1 MGFSIVETYLNG
13 IHLIKADAYE
23 DDRGLFMESY
33 HKDSFAELGI
43 TDEFVQENHSISA
56 LGVIR
61 GMHFQWDKP
70 MGKLLRVT
78 SGRAHI
84 VEIDIRKNSPTLGQ
98 HIHIELAAQDTF
110 QLWVPAGFA
119 NGFMSMEH
127 GTEMIYKCSAMY
139 NPKAESGILWN
150 DPALAIEWPV
160 HEIDTEPILSPK
172 DMQAQTLAEWLSRPE
187 SSSFQF

>member
-1 MGFSIVETYLNG
+1 MGFSIVETLLND
-13 IHLIKADAYE
+13 IKLIKADIYE
-23 DDRGLFMESY
+23 DERGLFMESY
-33 HKDSFAELGI
+33 HKDAFARLGI
-43 TDEFVQENHSISA
+43 MEDFMQENHSISA

-84 VEIDIRKNSPTLGQ
+84 VEIDIRKNSPTLGK
-98 HIHIELAAQDTF
+98 HIHIELSARDSY

-127 GTEMIYKCSAMY
+127 GTEMVYKCTAMY

-150 DPALAIEWPV
+150 DPALAIEWPI

-172 DMQAQTLAEWLSRPE
+172 DKEAQTLAEWLSRPE
-187 SSSFQF
+187 STAFQY

>member
-1 MGFSIVETYLNG
+1 MGFSIVETLLNG
-13 IHLIKADAYE
+13 IKLIKADIYE
-23 DDRGLFMESY
+23 DERGLFMESY
-33 HKDSFAELGI
+33 HKDAFVRLGI
-43 TDEFVQENHSISA
+43 MEDFVQENHSISA

-84 VEIDIRKNSPTLGQ
+84 VEIDIRQNSPTFGK
-98 HIHIELAAQDTF
+98 HIQIELSARDPY

-127 GTEMIYKCSAMY
+127 GTEMVYKCSSMY

-150 DPALAIEWPV
+150 DPALAIEWPI

-172 DMQAQTLAEWLSRPE
+172 DKEAQTLAEWLSRPE
-187 SSSFQF
+187 ASAFQY